1 MLNREKPLSN
11 NKSWA
16 EEGQRKSPNMNQSN
30 WKWALQKPLWEV
42 QSLQNAKQNNKT
54 TKKKSFDR
62 RRLS

>member
-11 NKSWA
+11 NNSWA

-30 WKWALQKPLWEV
+30 WKRALQKPLWEV
-42 QSLQNAKQNNKT
+42 QSLQNAKKNNKT